1 MTHAHKIA
9 FTAPHHQAAEIGM
22 TVLEQGG
29 CAVDAMIAA
38 AAAMSVL
45 YPHMNSLA
53 GDGFWVIHKPGEAPR
68 AIDACG
74 NAAQL
79 ASVDWYT
86 EQGFKHI
93 PSRGALSALTLGG
106 TLSGWQK
113 AREIAAES
121 QELLPLVT
129 LLAPAIGLA
138 ETGITVTESL
148 AAASRK
154 VAPEFAG
161 FAEYERVFMPNGR
174 PLIVGEN
181 FTNPDLAT
189 FIKGLAQDG
198 LQGAFRGRLA
208 AQIALALADIGSPI
222 QLTDLQSY
230 AAQEVKPLSVSTRFG
245 SFYNLP
251 APTQGIASLLILA
264 IYDRIIQ
271 PEWDQ
276 AERIHALIEAT
287 KQAFIVRDLEVTD
300 PHCLSASWPGLLGDS
315 QIDKLA
321 AQVRDE
327 ALPWPHLAEVGDT
340 VWMGCV
346 DKDGTMV
353 SFIQSIYWEF
363 GSGVVI
369 PGLGLVWNN
378 RGVSFS
384 LDPAHRNALRP
395 GCKPFHTL
403 NPAFAWLNDGRRI
416 SYGTMG
422 GEGQPQTQ
430 AALLTRYL
438 YDGLPIDEAIRRG
451 RWLLGRTWGDEDYDL
466 KIERDLLEQ
475 TSTSGLTIG
484 AELLTRGHSVKSVP
498 ACNELMGHA
507 GAIVS
512 FANGNAIAAS
522 DPRSDGAGLPGA
534 EPSSTEPSGDEQVS
548 ECGRKDGNL

>member
-1 MTHAHKIA
+1 MNQNHQVA
-9 FTAPHHQAAEIGM
+9 FSAPHKEAAAIG
-22 TVLEQGG
+22 LAILQKGG
-29 CAVDAMIAA
+29 SAVDAMIAA
-38 AAAMSVL
+38 AAAITVL

-53 GDGFWVIHKPGEAPR
+53 GDGFWIIHKPGEAPR

-74 NAAQL
+74 TAAQL
-79 ASVDWYT
+79 ASIDWYT
-86 EQGFKHI
+86 EKDVKQI
-93 PSRGALSALTLGG
+93 PSRGALAAVTLGG

-121 QELLPLVT
+121 QDLLPLDQ
-129 LLAPAIGLA
+129 LLAPAIHLA
-138 ETGITVTESL
+138 KSGVIVTESL

-154 VAPEFAG
+154 VELELVDQ
-161 FAEYERVFMPNGR
+161 AEYRRVFMPDGC
-174 PLIVGEN
+174 PLKAGE
-181 FTNPDLAT
+181 TLRNPDLAR
-189 FIKGLAQDG
+189 FMEHLALDG

-208 AQIALALADIGSPI
+208 AQIAVALADSGSPI
-222 QLTDLQSY
+222 RLADLQSY
-230 AAQEVKPLSVSTRFG
+230 TAQEVKPLSISTRFG

-264 IYDRIIQ
+264 IYDRIMQ

-287 KQAFIVRDLEVTD
+287 KQAFIVRDREVSD
-300 PHCLSASWPGLLGDS
+300 PRRLSTNWPDLLSDEH
-315 QIDKLA
+315 IDKLA
-321 AQVRDE
+321 AQVREE

-340 VWMGCV
+340 VWMGCM

-369 PGLGLVWNN
+369 PGLGLIWNN

-384 LDPAHRNALRP
+384 LDAASRNALQP
-395 GCKPFHTL
+395 GFKPFHTL
-403 NPAFAWLNDGRRI
+403 NPAFAVLNDGRRI

-438 YDGLPIDEAIRRG
+438 YDGLPISDAISRG
-451 RWLLGRTWGDEDYDL
+451 RWLLGRTWGDNNHDL
-466 KIERDLLEQ
+466 KMEQDLLEQ
-475 TSTSGLTIG
+475 ASPTGLTIG
-484 AELLTRGHSVKSVP
+484 AELRARWHSLKSVP
-498 ACNELMGHA
+498 AHSELMGHA

-512 FANGNAIAAS
+512 FADGNALAAS
-522 DPRSDGAGLPGA
+522 DPRSDGAGLI
-534 EPSSTEPSGDEQVS
+534 
-548 ECGRKDGNL
+548 GNASHE

>member
-1 MTHAHKIA
+1 MSHASKIA
-9 FTAPHHQAAEIGM
+9 FTAPHYQAAEIGLK
-22 TVLEQGG
+22 VLEQGG

-38 AAAMSVL
+38 AAAITVL

-53 GDGFWVIHKPGEAPR
+53 GDGFWIIHKPGEAPR

-79 ASVDWYT
+79 ASIDWYT
-86 EQGFKHI
+86 QQDFKQI
-93 PSRGALSALTLGG
+93 PSRGALAAVTLGG

-121 QELLPLVT
+121 QELLPLAE
-129 LLAPAIGLA
+129 LLAPSIELA
-138 ETGITVTESL
+138 KTGITVTESL

-154 VAPEFAG
+154 VEPEFAG
-161 FAEYERVFMPNGR
+161 FAEYQRVFMPNGR
-174 PLIVGEN
+174 PLIAGEN

-189 FIKGLAQDG
+189 FMEGLASDG

-208 AQIALALADIGSPI
+208 AQIAVALAESGSPI
-222 QLTDLQSY
+222 RLADLQSY
-230 AAQEVKPLSVSTRFG
+230 VAQEVKPLSINTRFG
-245 SFYNLP
+245 AFYNLP

-264 IYDRIIQ
+264 IYDRIMQ

-287 KQAFIVRDLEVTD
+287 KQAFIVRDREVSD
-300 PHCLSASWPGLLGDS
+300 PRRLSANWADLLSDEH
-315 QIDKLA
+315 IDKLA
-321 AQVRDE
+321 AQVREE
-327 ALPWPHLAEVGDT
+327 ALPWPHVAEVGDT

-353 SFIQSIYWEF
+353 SFIQSLYWEF

-384 LDPAHRNALRP
+384 LDPASRNALQP
-395 GCKPFHTL
+395 GFKPFHTL
-403 NPAFAWLNDGRRI
+403 NPAFAVLNDGRRI

-438 YDGLPIDEAIRRG
+438 YDGLPINEAISRG
-451 RWLLGRTWGDEDYDL
+451 RWLLGRTWGDNNHDL
-466 KIERDLLEQ
+466 KMEQDLLEQ
-475 TSTSGLTIG
+475 ASPAGLTIG
-484 AELLTRGHSVKSVP
+484 AELRARWHSLKSVP
-498 ACNELMGHA
+498 ARSELMGHA

-512 FANGNAIAAS
+512 FADGNAVAAS
-522 DPRSDGAGLPGA
+522 DPRSDGAGLVG
-534 EPSSTEPSGDEQVS
+534 EVGD
-548 ECGRKDGNL
+548 L

>member
-1 MTHAHKIA
+1 MSQSASHQIA
-9 FTAPHHQAAEIGM
+9 FTAPHQEAAAIGLA
-22 TVLEQGG
+22 VLEKGG
-29 CAVDAMIAA
+29 SAVDAMIAA
-38 AAAMSVL
+38 AAAITVL

-53 GDGFWVIHKPGEAPR
+53 GDGFWIIHKPGQAPR

-74 NAAQL
+74 NAAQV
-79 ASVDWYT
+79 ASIDWYT
-86 EQGFKHI
+86 QKDFKQI
-93 PSRGALSALTLGG
+93 PSRGALAAVTLGG

-121 QELLPLVT
+121 QDLMPLGE
-129 LLAPAIGLA
+129 LLAPAIRLA
-138 ETGITVTESL
+138 KLGITVTESL

-154 VAPEFAG
+154 VESEFVDQ
-161 FAEYERVFMPNGR
+161 AEYRRVFMPNDR
-174 PLIVGEN
+174 PLVAGEILI
-181 FTNPDLAT
+181 NPDLAQ
-189 FIKGLAQDG
+189 FMEQLAQDG

-208 AQIALALADIGSPI
+208 ARIATALMDAGSPI
-222 QLTDLQSY
+222 RLADLQTY

-264 IYDRIIQ
+264 IYDRITQ
-271 PEWDQ
+271 PEWCQ

-287 KQAFIVRDLEVTD
+287 KQAFIVRDREVTD
-300 PHCLSASWPGLLGDS
+300 ERRLSENWADLLSDEH
-315 QIDKLA
+315 IDKLA
-321 AQVRDE
+321 AQVREE
-327 ALPWPHLAEVGDT
+327 ALPWPQVAEVGDT

-384 LDPAHRNALRP
+384 LDPSSHNALQP
-395 GCKPFHTL
+395 GFKPFHTL
-403 NPAFAWLNDGRRI
+403 NPAFALLNDGRRI

-438 YDGLPIDEAIRRG
+438 YDGLPIAEAISRG
-451 RWLLGRTWGDEDYDL
+451 RWLLGRTWGDNNHDL
-466 KIERDLLEQ
+466 KMEQDLLVQ
-475 TSTSGLTIG
+475 VSPAGLTIG
-484 AELLTRGHSVKSVP
+484 AELRARRHSLKSV
-498 ACNELMGHA
+498 AARSELMGHA

-512 FANGNAIAAS
+512 FAGGNALAAS
-522 DPRSDGAGLPGA
+522 DPRSDGAGLVG
-534 EPSSTEPSGDEQVS
+534 EFD
-548 ECGRKDGNL
+548 RKVAGL

>member
-1 MTHAHKIA
+1 MSHANKIA
-9 FTAPHHQAAEIGM
+9 FTAPHHQAAEIGLKI
-22 TVLEQGG
+22 LEQGG

-38 AAAMSVL
+38 AAAITVL

-53 GDGFWVIHKPGEAPR
+53 GDGFWIIHKPGEAPR

-79 ASVDWYT
+79 ASMDWYT
-86 EQGFKHI
+86 QQDFKQI
-93 PSRGALSALTLGG
+93 PSRGALAAVTLGG

-121 QELLPLVT
+121 QELLSLT
-129 LLAPAIGLA
+129 ELLAPSIELA
-138 ETGITVTESL
+138 KTGITVTESL

-154 VAPEFAG
+154 VELEFADALK
-161 FAEYERVFMPNGR
+161 FAEYQRVFTPNGR
-174 PLIVGEN
+174 PLIAGEN

-189 FIKGLAQDG
+189 FMEGLASDG

-208 AQIALALADIGSPI
+208 AHIAVALAEAGSPI
-222 QLTDLQSY
+222 RLADLQHYS
-230 AAQEVKPLSVSTRFG
+230 AQEVKPLSINTRFG

-264 IYDRIIQ
+264 IYDRIMQ

-287 KQAFIVRDLEVTD
+287 KQAFIVRDREVTD
-300 PHCLSASWPGLLGDS
+300 TRRLSKNWADLLSDEH
-315 QIDKLA
+315 IDKLA
-321 AQVRDE
+321 VQVREE

-384 LDPAHRNALRP
+384 LDPESRNALQP
-395 GCKPFHTL
+395 GFKPFHTL
-403 NPAFAWLNDGRRI
+403 NPAFAVLNDGRRI

-430 AALLTRYL
+430 AVLLTRYL
-438 YDGLPIDEAIRRG
+438 YDGLPIDEAISRG
-451 RWLLGRTWGDEDYDL
+451 RWLLGRTWGDNNHDL
-466 KIERDLLEQ
+466 KMEQDLLEQ
-475 TSTSGLTIG
+475 ASPAGLTIG
-484 AELLTRGHSVKSVP
+484 AELRARWHSLKAIP
-498 ACNELMGHA
+498 ARSELMGHA

-512 FANGNAIAAS
+512 FADGNALAAS
-522 DPRSDGAGLPGA
+522 DPRSDGAGLVG
-534 EPSSTEPSGDEQVS
+534 EVVD
-548 ECGRKDGNL
+548 L